1 MNTPQRKRM
10 RPDEPRLTREDWLDA
25 AYAAVVDGGFDGLRV
40 LPLAHRLRVT
50 RGSFYWH
57 FGSQA
62 ELLEALLAR
71 WRQQQFDVD
80 AMLQSQH
87 TANAQLDLEQVLE
100 TALTQIGPKQ
110 EHMRFELALRG
121 LGRRDAAVAQ
131 LLAEVDALRMAL
143 FEQKFQRLTGDAH
156 KAGELAA
163 LFYLALVGCYQ
174 ALARPGSPPQ
184 LKDHLKRL
192 LCLYLV
198 EQQAPT
204 AAAKPRRAKVS
215 KA

>member
-1 MNTPQRKRM
+1 MTTPQRKRM

-25 AYAAVVDGGFDGLRV
+25 AYAAVVEGGFDGLRV

-57 FGSQA
+57 FGSQG
-62 ELLEALLAR
+62 ELLGALLER

-80 AMLQSQH
+80 AVLQSQH
-87 TANAQLDLEQVLE
+87 TSDPRLDLEQVLE

-121 LGRRDAAVAQ
+121 LGRRDEAVAR
-131 LLAEVDALRMAL
+131 LLAEVDALRLRL
-143 FEQKFQRLTGDAH
+143 FEHKFQRLTGDAH
-156 KAGELAA
+156 RAGELAA

-174 ALARPGSPPQ
+174 ALGRPGNPPQ

-204 AAAKPRRAKVS
+204 AAKPPRTRTPEA
-215 KA
+215 